1 MSDQL
6 SVRHTGLRAEPRPSY
21 RPAAKAGFDPDMR
34 RMGILAAWFAGAVV
48 LVGGA
53 AMLLGS
59 RHHGVPVIA
68 PEAGPVRIKPA
79 DPGGMKV
86 TGAELGPANGTGQAL
101 APAAEQPEIATL
113 RAQVRAMK
121 AQLQRQ
127 AAETARAEKLAALA
141 AAERTAPKIVQT
153 PAPVHT
159 AATAAPPHA
168 APPATSLDA
177 AVAKLTTPAAAP
189 AGPGIRVQLAAFA
202 DAAAAHD
209 EWAALSKKM
218 PDLLARRRPEITHV
232 EAAGRA
238 MWRLRTGPFDGVT
251 EANGFCAALRA
262 RGADCSVAAF

>member
-6 SVRHTGLRAEPRPSY
+6 SVRHPGLRAEPRPSY
-21 RPAAKAGFDPDMR
+21 RPVQKAGIDPDMR
-34 RMGILAAWFAGAVV
+34 RLGIVAAWCVGAVA

-53 AMLLGS
+53 ATLLGS
-59 RHHGVPVIA
+59 RQHGVPVIA

-86 TGAELGPANGTGQAL
+86 TGAELGTANGTGQAL

-127 AAETARAEKLAALA
+127 AAETAHAEKLASVAVA
-141 AAERTAPKIVQT
+141 ARGAQKVVQT
-153 PAPVHT
+153 PAPVRT
-159 AATAAPPHA
+159 AATAEVPARA
-168 APPATSLDA
+168 ATSLDA
-177 AVAKLTTPAAAP
+177 AVAKLTVAPPPAAP
-189 AGPGIRVQLAAFA
+189 APGIRVQLAALA
-202 DAAAAHD
+202 DASAAHD

-218 PDLLARRRPEITHV
+218 PDLLARRRPEITQV
-232 EAAGRA
+232 EAAGRT
-238 MWRLRTGPFDGVT
+238 MWRLRTGPFDGT
-251 EANGFCAALRA
+251 AAANGFCAALRA

>member
-1 MSDQL
+1 
-6 SVRHTGLRAEPRPSY
+6 
-21 RPAAKAGFDPDMR
+21 
-34 RMGILAAWFAGAVV
+34 MGIRAAT
-48 LVGGA
+48 
-53 AMLLGS
+53 LLGS

-127 AAETARAEKLAALA
+127 AAETAYAEKLASRA
-141 AAERTAPKIVQT
+141 AAERGGQKVVQT

-159 AATAAPPHA
+159 AATAEAPRA
-168 APPATSLDA
+168 APPATSLDQ
-177 AVAKLTTPAAAP
+177 AVAKLAGAPPASAAA
-189 AGPGIRVQLAAFA
+189 GIRVQLAAFA
-202 DAAAAHD
+202 DATAARD
-209 EWAALSKKM
+209 EWAELSKKM
-218 PDLLARRRPEITHV
+218 PDLLGKRRPEITQV
-232 EAAGRA
+232 DAAGRK

-251 EANGFCAALRA
+251 AANGFCTTMRA